1 MVTVCLRLTYQAVNM
16 TKCFQI
22 CYSLLF
28 QHSVPLL
35 QGGGGLVNQIRRS
48 YSLSDL
54 SSEKESDM
62 NRNSKALNN
71 VSDEDDMEE
80 TDGLGAK

>member
-1 MVTVCLRLTYQAVNM
+1 MCACV
-16 TKCFQI
+16 QI
-22 CYSLLF
+22 CYNLLL
-28 QHSVPLL
+28 QHSVSFL

-54 SSEKESDM
+54 SSEKESDL

-71 VSDEDDMEE
+71 VSDEDDLEE
-80 TDGLGAK
+80 TDGLGV

>member
-1 MVTVCLRLTYQAVNM
+1 M

-48 YSLSDL
+48 HSLSDL

-62 NRNSKALNN
+62 NRNSNDLNN
-71 VSDEDDMEE
+71 ASDEDDMEE
-80 TDGLGAK
+80 TDGLGV

>member
-1 MVTVCLRLTYQAVNM
+1 MTLCLRLTYQAM
-16 TKCFQI
+16 TITKCFQI
-22 CYSLLF
+22 CYNLLF

-54 SSEKESDM
+54 SSEKEPDM

-80 TDGLGAK
+80 TDGLGV